1 MFRVPKPALSILA
14 GLVVVIAGACSSAA
28 STPAMAGASGA
39 PQAMPS
45 AMAAASAGASAMAT
59 ANPNDPSSIITQALS
74 SETATTSFHIKLEVA
89 GTIKA
94 AALQSAAGS
103 AGAAITS
110 DVKLDGTAIEGDV
123 DVANQAAHLTLSVPA
138 MAMLG
143 NVPITGDLIVKDQVL
158 YYKVSLLGTKYTKMD
173 LGSLESSLP
182 VAVPTPGASE
192 MTSLTDEVTQV
203 RQALDQAGAKATLVG
218 VDQIGGQD
226 ADHINISVPLD
237 LLNSEIAAEAS
248 AAPAMKI
255 DSASVD
261 VWVYK
266 SNYQLAKVQIAG
278 ASSTLG
284 NLTMTITITN
294 YNAPVTIT
302 APDPSEIQ
310 AAAQ

>member
-158 YYKVSLLGTKYTKMD
+158 YYKVSLLGTKYT
-173 LGSLESSLP
+173 LSL
-182 VAVPTPGASE
+182 
-192 MTSLTDEVTQV
+192 
-203 RQALDQAGAKATLVG
+203 
-218 VDQIGGQD
+218 I
-226 ADHINISVPLD
+226 HI
-237 LLNSEIAAEAS
+237 
-248 AAPAMKI
+248 
-255 DSASVD
+255 
-261 VWVYK
+261 
-266 SNYQLAKVQIAG
+266 
-278 ASSTLG
+278 
-284 NLTMTITITN
+284 
-294 YNAPVTIT
+294 
-302 APDPSEIQ
+302 
-310 AAAQ
+310 